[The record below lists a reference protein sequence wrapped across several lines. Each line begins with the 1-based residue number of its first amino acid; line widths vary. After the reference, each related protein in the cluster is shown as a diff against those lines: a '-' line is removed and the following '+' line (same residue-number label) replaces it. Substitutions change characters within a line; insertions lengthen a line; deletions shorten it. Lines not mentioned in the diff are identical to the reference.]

1 MTARTERLSRE
12 EALADT
18 SLFVAVEQKRPLS
31 GRPPKRVAVS
41 VITIGELRLGVLAAD
56 SGPIRA
62 RRLETLSV
70 AETLDPLPIDAQVAH
85 AWATLRLALR
95 DAGKRMPINDSW
107 IAATAIAKDMPV
119 VTQDGDYDDV
129 PGLEVIRV

>member
-1 MTARTERLSRE
+1 MTARTKKMGTE

-18 SLFVAVEQKRPLS
+18 SLFVAVEQDRPLS
-31 GRPPKRVAVS
+31 SRPPKRVAVS
-41 VITIGELRLGVLAAD
+41 VITIGELRFGVLAAE

-70 AETLDPLPIDAQVAH
+70 AEALDPLPVDAQVAH
-85 AWATLRLALR
+85 AWAALRLALR

-107 IAATAIAKDMPV
+107 IAATAIANGMPV
-119 VTQDGDYDDV
+119 ASQDGDYDDV
-129 PGLEVIRV
+129 PGLQVIRV